1 MDRSSQQPKLTPD
14 ESVRPIRGVVEGCE
28 NEMLRFN
35 VPNRRAVQFTFDGET
50 INAYEGETIAV
61 ALLAPGQRTLRH
73 TDRYGQPRGLFCNIG
88 VCHECLVWI
97 DGRSNQRACQFLV
110 SDGIEVRKEH
120 KQ

>member
-1 MDRSSQQPKLTPD
+1 MDRSSQQPKLTHD
-14 ESVRPIRGVVEGCE
+14 ESVEPNRVVDEGCE
-28 NEMLRFN
+28 NEMLRLN
-35 VPNRRAVQFTFDGET
+35 VPGRRAVQFTFDGKT

-61 ALLAPGQRTLRH
+61 ALLAHGQRTLRH
-73 TDRYGQPRGLFCNIG
+73 SERYGQPRGLLCNIG
-88 VCHECLVWI
+88 VCHECRVWI